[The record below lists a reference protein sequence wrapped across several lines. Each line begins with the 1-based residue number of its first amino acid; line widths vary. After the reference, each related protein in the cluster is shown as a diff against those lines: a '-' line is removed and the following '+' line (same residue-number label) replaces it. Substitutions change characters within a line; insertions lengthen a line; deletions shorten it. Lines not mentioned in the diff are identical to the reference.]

1 MPDSTGQ
8 ALGPRQLSDSTKRAV
23 AYPQPAPF
31 PLALRAIYPIVHPMD
46 IITSR
51 QNALIKR
58 CIKLHESRRERS
70 KQAMT
75 LLDGEHLIEAAT
87 AAGEPLERLLV
98 SQTRAARGD
107 YAALLEKHAPIVSII
122 DDGLF
127 GEMSDLESS
136 TGLLGLWPI
145 PASPAAIASGFVLAL
160 DGVQD
165 PGNVGAILRTASAV
179 GVDQVWLGMGSADPW
194 SPKVLR
200 AGMGAQFVVP
210 VVERLPLSA
219 ALTAFAG
226 QIVVTSLEGSVPLY
240 EADLQGDLAMVLGS
254 EGQGVSDEVLAAATL
269 RIRIPMQPGIESL
282 NVGAAAAVCL
292 YERYRQSTAR

>member
-1 MPDSTGQ
+1 ME
-8 ALGPRQLSDSTKRAV
+8 
-23 AYPQPAPF
+23 
-31 PLALRAIYPIVHPMD
+31 

-70 KQAMT
+70 KEGMT

-87 AAGEPLERLLV
+87 SAGEPLERLLV
-98 SQTRAARGD
+98 AKTRAERGD
-107 YAALLEKHAPIVSII
+107 YAALLSRHQAIATVV
-122 DDGLF
+122 DDALF
-127 GEMSDLESS
+127 AQISDLESS

-145 PASPAAIASGFVLAL
+145 PHAPAPVSTGFVLAL

-179 GVDQVWLGMGSADPW
+179 GVDQVWLGQGSADPW

-200 AGMGAQFVVP
+200 AGMGAQFIVP
-210 VVERLPLSA
+210 VVERVNLPA
-219 ALTAFAG
+219 ALSSFAG
-226 QIVVTSLEGSVPLY
+226 QIVTTSLEGSAPLF
-240 EADLQGDLAMVLGS
+240 EADLRGDMVLVMGS
-254 EGQGVSDEVLAAATL
+254 EGQGVSAAALELATV

-282 NVGAAAAVCL
+282 NVGAAAAICL
-292 YERYRQSTAR
+292 YERYRQTRP